1 MFENIFYPH
10 LCLHWGIILHWDS
23 WFPQFWNVCS
33 SGSTGAPP
41 IWSYRF
47 FFSFSGSV
55 EEFLSILSLLNV
67 QTCAFL
73 WAPFILCSASCWAFS
88 IWKPSIVSVF
98 FDFSPLSCSR
108 CLEYNS
114 NVRLCILEVRFGLW
128 IFKNSVLFSYALCNI
143 CFLIE
148 MIAFSPIFFFT
159 VLLFGSVKLP
169 LLFWSGA
176 LKGIAVLSTHLAI
189 GVSSGVLLVR
199 YLTAALFSAC
209 CLLSFRDSGSVHFW
223 AFLFLVWSSV
233 LMGAS
238 LLAKLPAF

>member
-1 MFENIFYPH
+1 M
-10 LCLHWGIILHWDS
+10 
-23 WFPQFWNVCS
+23 
-33 SGSTGAPP
+33 
-41 IWSYRF
+41 
-47 FFSFSGSV
+47 
-55 EEFLSILSLLNV
+55 
-67 QTCAFL
+67 
-73 WAPFILCSASCWAFS
+73 
-88 IWKPSIVSVF
+88 VSVF

-169 LLFWSGA
+169 LLFWSDA
-176 LKGIAVLSTHLAI
+176 LKGIAVLRTHVAV
-189 GVSSGVLLVR
+189 GVSSRVLLVR
-199 YLTAALFSAC
+199 YLTAALFPAC

-223 AFLFLVWSSV
+223 ALLFFLVWSSV
-233 LMGAS
+233 LLGTS
-238 LLAKLPAF
+238 LLARFAAV